1 LWPDPQSAALNR
13 LTGLGEEELVNAIAV
28 LIAFLVELG
37 SALGFCPHSCRLF
50 DDGNIAGVIC

>member
-1 LWPDPQSAALNR
+1 
-13 LTGLGEEELVNAIAV
+13 LGEEELVNAIAV

-37 SALGFCPHSCRLF
+37 SALGFCPHSCRSF